1 MIGIGVKPVRIFG
14 YLCPPEIAHCEEV
27 IIKKIETLKN

>member
-1 MIGIGVKPVRIFG
+1 MIGIHVKPVRIFG

-27 IIKKIETLKN
+27 FFKKIEPMKN